1 MVERQESGRIVAEV
15 TRNIGC
21 CSMAAVTGGRE
32 HSPGCVNH
40 VATDK
45 PAPAAVKVP
54 YEAREAGLAALNNDK
69 DWHKPDSA
77 GVWRANYHRAV
88 ELVLEAAAPLMGQ
101 PATGVT
107 EQAVEAA
114 RRAYSEAC
122 KSTWPLT
129 AAGRFRAALEA
140 AQPYMGVRPVA
151 SADDVDALFWEH
163 RTVASNGTQTV
174 CACDRKWR
182 SDTEHRTHLRDR
194 VMNLLPGVR
203 PVVDREAVWRGIY
216 SAVIQQLNPSEI
228 TDIATDAVM
237 KQLQPRPTREQVDEL
252 LQEWRVGPAHRPFD
266 PDFPNELPNYRRKLR
281 NAVMDLLTGG
291 GSETTD
297 EASTL
302 S

>member
-1 MVERQESGRIVAEV
+1 MVERQQSGRIVGEV

-69 DWHKPDSA
+69 TWYQQGED

-88 ELVLEAAAPLMGQ
+88 DLVLEAAAPLLAAHPE

-107 EQAVEAA
+107 DEAVERVTAKLYPDLFSDDSLIPEVLRNSGRWQ
-114 RRAYSEAC
+114 RRHEV
-122 KSTWPLT
+122 
-129 AAGRFRAALEA
+129 RAALEA
-140 AQPYMGVRPVA
+140 AQPYM
-151 SADDVDALFWEH
+151 
-163 RTVASNGTQTV
+163 
-174 CACDRKWR
+174 
-182 SDTEHRTHLRDR
+182 
-194 VMNLLPGVR
+194 GVR